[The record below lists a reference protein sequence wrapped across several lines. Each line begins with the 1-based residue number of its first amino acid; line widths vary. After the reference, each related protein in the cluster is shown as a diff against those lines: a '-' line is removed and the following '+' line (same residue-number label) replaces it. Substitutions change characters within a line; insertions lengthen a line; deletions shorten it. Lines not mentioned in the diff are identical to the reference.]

1 VRNLCIK
8 KWFDP
13 QKYCL
18 KGRPEAAKSKAKDP
32 NWILKKYIARLG
44 ERNSE
49 NPVKPD

>member
-1 VRNLCIK
+1 VRNLRIK

-18 KGRPEAAKSKAKDP
+18 KGRPDAAKSKAKDP
-32 NWILKKYIARLG
+32 NWIPHVYRKTWRT
-44 ERNSE
+44 NSE